1 MKPYPI
7 LNWIVEETV
16 VELGKVVV
24 DKVDVVVERS
34 RGCNRCGRRKGR
46 SSCSGS
52 RCIRSKCRKR
62 SCCRGIRVDRKVTV
76 VELGEEVVD
85 NVDVVVERSR
95 RCSHSYRRKS
105 SSICRGSS
113 CSHSR

>member
-46 SSCSGS
+46 SSCS
-52 RCIRSKCRKR
+52 
-62 SCCRGIRVDRKVTV
+62 V
-76 VELGEEVVD
+76 EVVVSV
-85 NVDVVVERSR
+85 VDVEKEAVAEELE
-95 RCSHSYRRKS
+95 
-105 SSICRGSS
+105 
-113 CSHSR
+113 